1 MYHHSNK
8 PVELWNIS
16 NNTLAGDAGVT
27 VIVECIACWIIEGA
41 MVSNDVRSAALG
53 IRPIAW
59 GMPRRVAERGGRP
72 TMWQRFWLWYA
83 LNL

>member
-1 MYHHSNK
+1 MYHHSDK
-8 PVELWNIS
+8 PVQLWNIN

-27 VIVECIACWIIEGA
+27 VVVECIACWIIAGA
-41 MVSNDVRSAALG
+41 MVSNDVRTAALG

-72 TMWQRFWLWYA
+72 TTLQRFWLW
-83 LNL
+83 